1 MDDKYYEKYF
11 YLEREHWWFKARNL
25 ILETHISSLIK
36 NKNIKILNVGAGTGY
51 TSVML
56 SKFGDVK
63 SIEYNKKCC
72 EIVSKKTNLVVEQ
85 GDIRNINYDSNTF
98 DLVTAFDV
106 IEHIDDD
113 VKAIQEIYRVTKKN
127 GLIIT
132 SVPAFNFLWS
142 DHDEINHHYRRYTK
156 KSFNI
161 LFVNLKLE
169 QKYCTYFNFFL
180 FPLIFLIRIFSRI
193 KKKKVIKSDFE
204 NYNSS
209 SIDKILFKI
218 FSSEAFFLKN
228 NINLPFGVSLLTSYI
243 KK

>member
-25 ILETHISSLIK
+25 ILETHISSLLK

-56 SKFGDVK
+56 SKFGDVR

-72 EIVSKKTNLVVEQ
+72 EIVSNKTNLKIEQ

-106 IEHIDDD
+106 LEHIDNDE
-113 VKAIQEIYRVTKKN
+113 KAVQEIYRVTKKN

-161 LFVNLKLE
+161 LFQNLKLD
-169 QKYCTYFNFFL
+169 KIYCTYFNFFL
-180 FPLIFLIRIFSRI
+180 FPLICAVRIFSKI
-193 KKKKVIKSDFE
+193 KKKKIIKSDFE
-204 NYNSS
+204 NYNPSS
-209 SIDKILFKI
+209 LDKILFKI
-218 FSSEAFFLKN
+218 FSSETFFLKN
-228 NINLPFGVSLLTSYI
+228 NINLPFGVS
-243 KK
+243 